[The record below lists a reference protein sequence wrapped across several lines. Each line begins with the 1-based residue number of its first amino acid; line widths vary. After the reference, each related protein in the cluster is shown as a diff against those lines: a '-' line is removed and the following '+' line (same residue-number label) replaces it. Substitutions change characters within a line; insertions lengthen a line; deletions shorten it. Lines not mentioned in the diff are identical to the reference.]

1 MKKINLKI
9 AILTFICFLQALST
23 VNSQNIISNND
34 FELYSTLPTSP
45 AQITNAIGWDDVLQS
60 SDYIYGNTVS
70 WNLGSIFPP
79 EIGGAYS
86 GNGFVGISTYG
97 DLTGS
102 SEAIGQDISSSPII
116 ATTNYSISLYA
127 KKTSGG
133 SHSNSCG
140 GIALYGFTTPPPLN
154 VVSNHVSNLP
164 GATLLWSSSIVSDSL
179 WKNYNGSFQSC
190 VAINYIVITLDEIPL
205 LCNQYV
211 FIDSINIEPNSIEP
225 NSVII
230 SNDTCLQN
238 SIPFSILTGA
248 IISNVTWNFDDPSSG
263 ANNSSTSL
271 TPSHLF
277 SASGTY
283 NVRSIIN
290 FSCNVDTIFKTLTIT
305 NCDSILEVCEL
316 SLVVGND
323 TCLQSNVP
331 FSILTTETISNIT
344 WNFGDPLSGANNNST
359 SLTPTHRF
367 SATGTY
373 NVRSIVNFSCGVDT
387 IFKTLTIT
395 NCDSTIDVCELYTPN
410 SFTPNG
416 DNVNDNF
423 YPITICTF
431 EYYEFL
437 IFNRWGEV
445 IFKTSNQTDKWDGK
459 YKGSDCPIG
468 VYFYQITYKFPT
480 QQTKIDYGTITL
492 LDDD

>member
-1 MKKINLKI
+1 MKKINFKI
-9 AILTFICFLQALST
+9 AILTFIFFLQALST

-60 SDYIYGNTVS
+60 SDYIYGNTIS

-97 DLTGS
+97 DLIGS
-102 SEAIGQDISSSPII
+102 SEAIGQNISSSPII
-116 ATTNYSISLYA
+116 ATTNYSVSLYA

-140 GIALYGFTTPPPLN
+140 GIALYGFSTPPPLN

-211 FIDSINIEPNSIEP
+211 FIDSINIEPNSIKP

-230 SNDTCLQN
+230 SNDTCLEN

-248 IISNVTWNFDDPSSG
+248 LISSVIWNFGDPSSG
-263 ANNSSTSL
+263 ANN
-271 TPSHLF
+271 
-277 SASGTY
+277 
-283 NVRSIIN
+283 I
-290 FSCNVDTIFKTLTIT
+290 
-305 NCDSILEVCEL
+305 
-316 SLVVGND
+316 
-323 TCLQSNVP
+323 
-331 FSILTTETISNIT
+331 
-344 WNFGDPLSGANNNST
+344 ST
-359 SLTPTHRF
+359 SLTPTHIF
-367 SATGTY
+367 SGTGTY
-373 NVRSIVNFSCGVDT
+373 NIRCIVNFSCGVDT

-395 NCDSTIDVCELYTPN
+395 DCDNTLDTCELYTPN
-410 SFTPNG
+410 GFTPNG
-416 DNVNDNF
+416 DGINDNF

-459 YKGSDCPIG
+459 YKGSECPIG
-468 VYFYQITYKFPT
+468 IYVYQITYKFPS

-492 LDDD
+492 LNDD